1 MSDLRQ
7 KAVRGAA
14 WSTIENWAGQG
25 MSFLVFLI
33 LARILGPE
41 DFGLVALASVYVLVV
56 QTLIRQ
62 GFAEA
67 ILQVRDLE
75 DEHLDAAFWTNLVVS
90 LLFGVF
96 TVIAAPLV
104 ARLLGS
110 EGLTQIIRCLSLL
123 FPLGAF
129 SAVQQALLNR
139 RLEFKAL
146 AYRTFASFGCSGL
159 VGITM
164 ALLHWGVWSLVGQQ
178 LAYATVNVVV
188 LWTAGGWRPKF
199 RFSVAHL
206 RQLWKFGVHISSM
219 NLLDLVNKRA
229 DQYLVGQYLGMVM
242 LGYYSVAVRIYGL
255 MLSMGVSSLTRVAA
269 GAFPRLQ
276 HQPERLV
283 ETLGKTVELTTCVAF
298 PAYLGFAAMA
308 PEIVSVFFGPHW
320 MPAVPAAQL
329 LMLVGALDSVQL
341 FHGQLLRSIGRP
353 GLQFMLL
360 VMNIIVNLACYV
372 VFVRYGL
379 EAMVFAFVVRAYA
392 LFPVELV
399 VLKRV
404 IPLKIWPYLRRLLP
418 QAICSVAMLALIYAV
433 KSLVHGRAPNAV
445 VLALGVL
452 AGAAFY
458 AGAMSVW
465 RPDLRRQLIDFV
477 AKFRRRRASFAAA
490 AAAT

>member
-33 LARILGPE
+33 LARILGPA

-67 ILQVRDLE
+67 ILQVKDLE
-75 DEHLDAAFWTNLVVS
+75 DEHLDVAFWTNFAVS
-90 LLFGVF
+90 MLFGLF
-96 TVIAAPLV
+96 TVTAAPLV
-104 ARLLGS
+104 ARFLGS
-110 EGLTQIIRCLSLL
+110 EQLTQIIRALALL

-146 AYRTFASFGCSGL
+146 FYRTVASFGCSGI

-164 ALLHWGVWSLVGQQ
+164 AMLHFGVWSLVGQQ
-178 LAYATVNVVV
+178 LTYAAVNAVV

-199 RFSVAHL
+199 RFSFPHL
-206 RQLWKFGVHISSM
+206 RRLWKFGVHISSM
-219 NLLDLVNKRA
+219 NLLDLVNKRT
-229 DQYLVGQYLGMVM
+229 DQYLVGHFLGTVI
-242 LGYYSVAVRIYGL
+242 LGYYSVAVRVYNL

-276 HQPERLV
+276 HEPERLV
-283 ETLGKTVELTTCVAF
+283 ETLGKTVELTTCLAF

-308 PEIVSVFFGPHW
+308 PEIVSVCFGPHW

-329 LMLVGALDSVQL
+329 LMIVGALDSVQL
-341 FHGQLLRSIGRP
+341 FHGQLLRSVGRP
-353 GLQFMLL
+353 GLQFALL
-360 VMNIIVNLACYV
+360 VMNMSVNIALYLI
-372 VFVRYGL
+372 FVRHGL
-379 EAMVFAFVVRAYA
+379 EAMVLAFVVRAYA
-392 LFPVELV
+392 LFPVELF

-404 IPLKIWPYLRRLLP
+404 IPLRIWPYLRRILP
-418 QAICSVAMLALIYAV
+418 QAVCSTAMLLLINFG
-433 KSLVHGRAPNAV
+433 KTLNHGHLPNIV
-445 VLALGVL
+445 VLVLGVL
-452 AGAAFY
+452 FGAAFY
-458 AGAMSVW
+458 ATTMGIW
-465 RPDLRRQLIDFV
+465 RPDLRRQIFDFV
-477 AKFRRRRASFAAA
+477 SKFRQRRAAFDAAPA
-490 AAAT
+490 AS